1 MAMNRN
7 VKAVDHDIFRCDRR
21 VVRGAVKVTMRFK
34 EIGRGVEKEM
44 QGVNPCTC
52 TSIPTPC
59 PVHDDGNDRRNRI
72 MGLTALIRNKRLLGR
87 KDGFRQGVDNR
98 IEVFLS
104 ILIISDRATGGNS
117 GARLE
122 VEDWAVTLRQ
132 SRKGWIGLGMEWDK
146 CLKGE
151 WEGKEEK
158 NLLIPIEFTEE
169 ATTTLLIPNS
179 PAISRVFHD
188 IAEFLL

>member
-1 MAMNRN
+1 M
-7 VKAVDHDIFRCDRR
+7 KIDRR
-21 VVRGAVKVTMRFK
+21 D
-34 EIGRGVEKEM
+34 EWE
-44 QGVNPCTC
+44 
-52 TSIPTPC
+52 
-59 PVHDDGNDRRNRI
+59 
-72 MGLTALIRNKRLLGR
+72 LTALILNMRLLGR
-87 KDGFRQGVDNR
+87 KDVPRPRGDNR
-98 IEVFLS
+98 IEVVLS
-104 ILIISDRATGGNS
+104 ILIISDRANGGSS

-122 VEDWAVTLRQ
+122 VEDWAVMLGQ
-132 SRKGWIGLGMEWDK
+132 SRKGWIGLDMEWDK

-169 ATTTLLIPNS
+169 ATTTLFIPNS